1 MEKAIHTEPTTASF
15 CTPKSKHSLAKPTLT
30 KIKMDSQAIGQRR
43 KDKQSK
49 NNNGHKFTLLIS
61 FHSGKS
67 KVYKRLNHKLKVK
80 QGKKKRGFLSES
92 NYRCF

>member
-15 CTPKSKHSLAKPTLT
+15 CTPKSKHSLAKRTYT
-30 KIKMDSQAIGQRR
+30 EIKMVRQTIGQRR

-67 KVYKRLNHKLKVK
+67 KVFKRLNHKIQVK
-80 QGKKKRGFLSES
+80 QGKEKRGFLSES